1 MSTQD
6 YDELQTVRDIIRYA
20 VSEFNRAQLF
30 FGHGS
35 DNAWDEAVYLTLFSL
50 NLPLDNL
57 DPFLDARLL
66 KEEKKRCLTLIQER
80 VKKRVP
86 LAYLTGEAWLQGHRF
101 IVTEDVLV
109 PRSPISELIA
119 EQLQPWVADPDAPLN
134 ILDMCTG
141 SGNLAILAALEFP
154 HSHVDAA
161 DISPKA
167 LAVAKQNVEL
177 YKLGLQVHLHQTDL
191 FKDLHPKAYDVIIC
205 NPPYVNSTS
214 MEELPAEYKNEPAL
228 ALAGGEDGMDVI
240 RKILYAAPNYLSEDG
255 FMLLEIGHE
264 YENFLTAFPSIS
276 PTLLE
281 TETTDES
288 ILLLTR
294 EELLM
299 LD

>member
-1 MSTQD
+1 MSTKH
-6 YDELQTVRDIIRYA
+6 YEELLTVRDIIRYA
-20 VSEFNRAQLF
+20 VSEFNRAHLF

-35 DNAWDEAVYLTLFSL
+35 DNAWDEAVYLTLFAL

-57 DPFLDARLL
+57 EPFLDARLL
-66 KEEKKRCLTLIQER
+66 KEEKKHCLHLIKER
-80 VKKRVP
+80 VEKRVP

-101 IVTEDVLV
+101 IVNEDVLV
-109 PRSPISELIA
+109 PRSPISELIV
-119 EQLQPWVADPDAPLN
+119 EQFQPWVADPEAPLH

-154 HSHVDAA
+154 HAHVDAV

-177 YKLGLQVHLHQTDL
+177 YQLDLQVHLYQSNL
-191 FKDLHPKAYDVIIC
+191 FDELLENAYDVIIC

-214 MEELPAEYKNEPAL
+214 MKELPDEYKNEPKL
-228 ALAGGEDGMDVI
+228 ALAGGEDGMDLI
-240 RKILYAAPNYLSEDG
+240 RKILYTAPQYLSENG
-255 FMLLEIGHE
+255 FMILEIGHE

-281 TETTDES
+281 TETTTES

-294 EELLM
+294 EDLLM